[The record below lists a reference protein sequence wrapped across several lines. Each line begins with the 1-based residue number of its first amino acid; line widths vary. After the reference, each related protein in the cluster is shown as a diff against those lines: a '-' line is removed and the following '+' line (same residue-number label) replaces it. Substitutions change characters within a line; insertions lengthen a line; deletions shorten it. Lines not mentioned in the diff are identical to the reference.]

1 MAALWLG
8 INMDKSKRGSLDGI
22 KVIELGS
29 LIAGPYASALLAQFG
44 ADVIKIEPPKIG
56 DPLRK
61 WRKMDGDTSLWW
73 YSQSRN
79 KKSLTLNLKDEEAQQ
94 VVRDLVRDADVV
106 IENFRPGTLERWNIG
121 WEQLSELNPDLVM
134 LRVSGYGQTGPDAS
148 KPGFASIAEAIGG
161 LRYLIGEPDRAP
173 VRTGVS
179 IGDTLASLYGVVG
192 TMIALRHASLTGEG
206 QVVDV
211 SLVESVLAVTE
222 SLIPEYGVDGSIRE
236 RTGAM
241 LPGISP
247 SNTYS
252 TLDGKYLVLAANGD
266 SIFQR
271 LMHAIGRE
279 DIAKDPRF
287 KHNEGRANDYKELDE
302 ILASWSE
309 TLTLQ
314 DALVILEQ
322 ADVPASG
329 INSVAEVF
337 ENPQLKARG
346 AIEHHRLESGKELYM
361 PATVPKL
368 SRTPATTRW
377 LGPKLGAHNQEVL
390 EDIGLN
396 DEQIK
401 RITGGESA
409 GDAND

>member
-1 MAALWLG
+1 M
-8 INMDKSKRGSLDGI
+8 NKSKAGPLSGV

-79 KKSLTLNLKDEEAQQ
+79 KKSLTLNLKDEVAQQ
-94 VVRDLVRDADVV
+94 VVRDLARDADVV
-106 IENFRPGTLERWNIG
+106 IENFRPGTLEKWNIG

-134 LRVSGYGQTGPDAS
+134 LRVSGYGQTGPDAK

-161 LRYLIGEPDRAP
+161 LRYLIGYPDQAP

-179 IGDTLASLYGVVG
+179 IGDTLASLYGVIG
-192 TMIALRHASLTGEG
+192 TMVALRHASLTGEG

-236 RTGAM
+236 RTGSR
-241 LPGISP
+241 LSGISP

-279 DIAKDPRF
+279 DVAKDPRY
-287 KHNEGRANDYKELDE
+287 KHNEGRAKDYEELDE

-309 TLTLQ
+309 SLTLQ

-322 ADVPASG
+322 AAVPASG

-337 ENPQLKARG
+337 DNVQLKAF
-346 AIEHHRLESGKELYM
+346 
-361 PATVPKL
+361 
-368 SRTPATTRW
+368 
-377 LGPKLGAHNQEVL
+377 
-390 EDIGLN
+390 
-396 DEQIK
+396 
-401 RITGGESA
+401 
-409 GDAND
+409 